1 MVQDI
6 CRKTADSLGRIVAI
20 RDPLAEILAQTRAV
34 RTLPDVQVRIIKNSV
49 KNSPTNRA
57 EVVDEALAVHPEIGA
72 TAQVADF
79 REVPREI
86 LGTVE
91 VAAILLLLVN
101 LAIGQIREILA
112 TGQIRE
118 ILAIDQIRDSNV
130 EKVEHLSPPVTRIA
144 KLLFR
149 ARNLANA

>member
-1 MVQDI
+1 M
-6 CRKTADSLGRIVAI
+6 
-20 RDPLAEILAQTRAV
+20 
-34 RTLPDVQVRIIKNSV
+34 
-49 KNSPTNRA
+49 
-57 EVVDEALAVHPEIGA
+57 DEALALEIGA
-72 TAQVADF
+72 TTQVADI

-91 VAAILLLLVN
+91 AAAILLLLDN

-112 TGQIRE
+112 IGQIRE

-130 EKVEHLSPPVTRIA
+130 EKVEHLSPPVTWIA